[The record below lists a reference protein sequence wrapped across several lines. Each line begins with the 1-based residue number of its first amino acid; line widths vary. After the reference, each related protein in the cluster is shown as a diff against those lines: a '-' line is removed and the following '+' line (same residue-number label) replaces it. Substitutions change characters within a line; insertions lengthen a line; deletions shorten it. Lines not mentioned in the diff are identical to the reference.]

1 MAISLNSVLVTGA
14 ASGLGRTVAKA
25 LAAQSVTVTCLD
37 LDADRLD
44 TLVAEIRQAGGKAH
58 AVAADISDET
68 AIAAAFAEIGRLE
81 PELDGV
87 VTCAGVQNK
96 TSILDL
102 TAAEWDKVMAIN
114 LRGTFLCVQGAL
126 RIMMPRERGAIVTI
140 GSDTGKRGGG
150 RVGKSAYGS
159 SKGGVV
165 IFTRSIAK
173 ELASFGGKIRINCVC
188 PGPMFTPMS
197 GDIYFSDAA
206 QGQASV
212 PHASVPIGRY
222 GSTDEI
228 AAGVLFLLS
237 DEASF
242 IYGETLSIDGG
253 VVMD

>member
-1 MAISLNSVLVTGA
+1 MAISLKSVLVTGA
-14 ASGLGRTVAKA
+14 ASGLGRTVARA
-25 LAAQSVTVTCLD
+25 LAAQSITVTCLD
-37 LDADRLD
+37 LDPDRLNE
-44 TLVAEIRQAGGKAH
+44 TVEEIRRTGGTAH
-58 AVAADISDET
+58 AVAVDISDDQ
-68 AIAAAFAEIGRLE
+68 ALAAAFERIAVLE
-81 PELDGV
+81 PALDGV

-96 TSILDL
+96 TSILEL

-206 QGQASV
+206 RDQATM
-212 PHASVPIGRY
+212 PHPSVPIGRY
-222 GSTDEI
+222 GSTEEI

-242 IYGETLSIDGG
+242 FYGETLSIDGG